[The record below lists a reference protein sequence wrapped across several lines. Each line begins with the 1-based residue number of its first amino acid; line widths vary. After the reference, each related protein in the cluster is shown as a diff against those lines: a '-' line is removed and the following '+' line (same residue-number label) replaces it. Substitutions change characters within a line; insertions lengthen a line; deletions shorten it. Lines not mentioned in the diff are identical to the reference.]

1 MDEWFRNLSLPQA
14 IVVCVAIIGIVRL
27 FVA

>member
-1 MDEWFRNLSLPQA
+1 MDEWFRNLNLPQA
-14 IVVCVAIIGIVRL
+14 IVVCVAIIGVVWL